1 MTPLQPQDGDEQDS
15 PLPPQIEMPTGMQ
28 AIRLDS
34 DRMLKDLLAELEE
47 TRPTPKRAA
56 RSKSLQKSIVMQKK
70 MISSSRLSKSAK
82 SR

>member
-1 MTPLQPQDGDEQDS
+1 MNRTAPF
-15 PLPPQIEMPTGMQ
+15 PPQIEMPTGMQ

-47 TRPTPKRAA
+47 TRPTPKRAT
-56 RSKSLQKSIVMQKK
+56 RSKSLRKSIEMQKK
-70 MISSSRLSKSAK
+70 MISSSRRSKSVK